1 MKRYLKPKY
10 IVPGIA
16 IVVFCFVP
24 VADMEYLVVVEEQVL
39 EPYTVLEEVR
49 EPYQDWYDEVIWPDD
64 NVPVGEYYPTIEQ
77 RSITRYRTVIKEV
90 TKTRL
95 VTRPVAET
103 RTKRVSILR
112 YLLR

>member
-1 MKRYLKPKY
+1 MKQYLKPKY
-10 IVPGIA
+10 IVLGLVI
-16 IVVFCFVP
+16 ITFCFVP
-24 VADMEYLVVVEEQVL
+24 VVDMEYLVVVERQVL
-39 EPYTVLEEVR
+39 EPYTVQEEVQ
-49 EPYQDWYDEVIWPDD
+49 EPYIYQRDTFPRRDA
-64 NVPVGEYYPTIEQ
+64 GGYYPDAPQQNQIVMF
-77 RSITRYRTVIKEV
+77 RTVIKEV